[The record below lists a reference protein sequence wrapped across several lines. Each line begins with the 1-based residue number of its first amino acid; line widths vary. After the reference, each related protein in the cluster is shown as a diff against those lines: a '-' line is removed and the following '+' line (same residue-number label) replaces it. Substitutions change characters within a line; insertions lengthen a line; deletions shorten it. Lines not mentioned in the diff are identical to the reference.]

1 MPEGAEPQCTRA
13 SVSRCA
19 ATSGLEF
26 IRWCSQRG
34 YMLQFNGKLGEGR
47 WNWVN
52 TQYGRF

>member
-19 ATSGLEF
+19 ATIGLEF
-26 IRWCSQRG
+26 SRWCLQRG

-47 WNWVN
+47 W
-52 TQYGRF
+52 Y